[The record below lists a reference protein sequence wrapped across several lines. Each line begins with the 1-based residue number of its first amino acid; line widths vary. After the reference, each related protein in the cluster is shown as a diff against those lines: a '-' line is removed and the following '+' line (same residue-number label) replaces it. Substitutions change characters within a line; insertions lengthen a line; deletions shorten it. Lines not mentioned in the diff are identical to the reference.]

1 GRQLTEKLFS
11 EAGDNENYYVT
22 IQLLIAL
29 QDANKDE
36 NPALEKLTDQI
47 INEFEKN
54 TLLPI
59 ENREFLN
66 QSLYNHL
73 VPAYFRI
80 TFEIP
85 LVNPLTLR
93 IKENYKDLFQFVER
107 SLLPL
112 SMWTGKK
119 ISEEE
124 VGYFTLHFGGYL
136 EKQSKPFEKKVNAL
150 IVCTNGVS
158 SSIMLRA
165 QLKEM
170 FPNILFSRAHT
181 AEQIQ
186 SIPINKYDLVF
197 STVDV
202 ESVKPVY
209 TVKPLLSQV
218 EKNYLIQSVMSKFP
232 SLNSKH
238 FS

>member
-1 GRQLTEKLFS
+1 
-11 EAGDNENYYVT
+11 
-22 IQLLIAL
+22 
-29 QDANKDE
+29 
-36 NPALEKLTDQI
+36 
-47 INEFEKN
+47 
-54 TLLPI
+54 
-59 ENREFLN
+59 
-66 QSLYNHL
+66 
-73 VPAYFRI
+73 
-80 TFEIP
+80 
-85 LVNPLTLR
+85 
-93 IKENYKDLFQFVER
+93 
-107 SLLPL
+107 
-112 SMWTGKK
+112 
-119 ISEEE
+119 
-124 VGYFTLHFGGYL
+124 YL

-238 FS
+238 FSVDQLMEIIKRHTEIKNEKKL